1 MDRRELVRE
10 LVAVV
15 GQDGVLA
22 SDYDLLLYQYDG
34 SIDTARPDVVVLP
47 RSAEQVAAIVR
58 LAGVHGVPVVARGA
72 GTGLSGG
79 CIPVAGGILLGFARM
94 NRIVEIDLP
103 DLRAV
108 VEPGVVN
115 LHLSQAVAHERLQY
129 VPDPSSQKAC
139 TIGGNVGENAGG
151 PHTLAYGV
159 TTNHVLGLELVTA
172 EGEIVQVGG
181 RALDGPGYD
190 LTGLL
195 VGSEGTLGV
204 VTKIIVRLA
213 PLPEAVKTLLAV
225 FESVRKASE
234 AVSRIIGAGVVPAA
248 LEMMDAVTLRAVEEA
263 THFGYP
269 MDAGAVLIIE
279 LEGLREAIEEQAEQ
293 VGALCREVGVLDL
306 RVARDDRERALLW
319 KGRKEAFGA
328 LGRLCPEYYVMDGVV
343 PRSKL
348 PEVLDEITAIAER
361 YGLRLANVF
370 HAGDGNLHPLL
381 MFDSDDPTAEQRVR
395 EAGAEVLRVC
405 AAVGGS
411 PTGEHGIG
419 VEKRDLMPL
428 FFDDADIE
436 AMKRLKAVFDPDER
450 FNPGKIFPTPGACG
464 ELKPRSVSVASLA
477 GGGW

>member
-1 MDRRELVRE
+1 MDRRALVRE
-10 LVAVV
+10 LVAIV

-22 SDYDLLLYQYDG
+22 DDYDLLLYQYDG

-47 RSAEQVAAIVR
+47 RSAEQVVAIVR
-58 LAGVHGVPVVARGA
+58 LARERGVPIVARGA

-79 CIPVAGGILLGFARM
+79 ALAVQGGILLGFARM
-94 NRIVEIDLP
+94 NRILEIDLAN
-103 DLRAV
+103 LRAV

-159 TTNHVLGLELVTA
+159 TTNHVLGLEIVTA
-172 EGEIVQVGG
+172 AGEIVQVGG
-181 RALDGPGYD
+181 KALDGPGYD

-195 VGSEGTLGV
+195 VGSEGTLAV

-213 PLPEAVKTLLAV
+213 PLPEAVKTLLGV
-225 FESVRKASE
+225 FASVRTASE
-234 AVSRIIGAGVVPAA
+234 AVSRIIGAGIVPAA
-248 LEMMDAVTLRAVEEA
+248 LEMMDAVTIRAVEEA

-269 MDAGAVLIIE
+269 LDAGAVLIIE
-279 LEGLREAIEEQAEQ
+279 LEGLREALETQAEQ
-293 VGALCREVGVLDL
+293 IAALCREVGVLDL
-306 RVARDDRERALLW
+306 RVARDDKERALLW

-328 LGRLCPEYYVMDGVV
+328 LGRISPEYYVMDGVV
-343 PRSKL
+343 PRSRL
-348 PEVLDEITAIAER
+348 PEVLDAITAIAQR
-361 YGLRLANVF
+361 YGLTLANVF

-395 EAGAEVLRVC
+395 AAGAEVLRVC

-419 VEKRDLMPL
+419 IEKKDLMPL
-428 FFDDADIE
+428 FFDDDDLE
-436 AMKRLKAVFDPDER
+436 AMRRLKRVFDPAER
-450 FNPGKIFPTPGACG
+450 FNPGKLFPTPGACG
-464 ELKPRSVSVASLA
+464 ELKTRSVSVASLA